1 MLTRATRRPAHAS
14 HRCAAGRRRVIRM
27 AMRPARSSGANV
39 ARITAIASIVMAPGP
54 PGTTTARS
62 APVAASTAS
71 TTRFRATATRELA
84 GRLRC
89 DPSWVTSLADDL
101 ERRGLAER
109 TADPSDRRVKVL
121 RLTGEGAGVRDR
133 LAEAVARESTVM
145 RRLDGGD

>member
-1 MLTRATRRPAHAS
+1 MEDREARLAESYRLSSLLWRVTQRTMADF
-14 HRCAAGRRRVIRM
+14 AAVVESFDL
-27 AMRPARSSGANV
+27 PVPV
-39 ARITAIASIVMAPGP
+39 ARAVLSLGEPTPM
-54 PGTTTARS
+54 
-62 APVAASTAS
+62 
-71 TTRFRATATRELA
+71 RELA

-121 RLTGEGAGVRDR
+121 RLTGEGAAVRDR

-145 RRLDGGD
+145 RRLDGGDRTALEPLLERLLDD

>member
-1 MLTRATRRPAHAS
+1 MNPSYRRTKKAAVRACAPPGARKSRAAS
-14 HRCAAGRRRVIRM
+14 ASPV
-27 AMRPARSSGANV
+27 PV
-39 ARITAIASIVMAPGP
+39 ARAVLSLGEPTPM
-54 PGTTTARS
+54 
-62 APVAASTAS
+62 
-71 TTRFRATATRELA
+71 RELA

-121 RLTGEGAGVRDR
+121 RLTGEGAAVRDR

-145 RRLDGGD
+145 RRLDGGDRSALEPLLRRLLDD

>member
-1 MLTRATRRPAHAS
+1 MNPSYRRTKKAAVRA
-14 HRCAAGRRRVIRM
+14 CA
-27 AMRPARSSGANV
+27 
-39 ARITAIASIVMAPGP
+39 P
-54 PGTTTARS
+54 PGARKSRAASARS
-62 APVAASTAS
+62 APVAASPVPVA
-71 TTRFRATATRELA
+71 RAVLSLGEPTPMRELA

-121 RLTGEGAGVRDR
+121 RLTGEGAAVRDR

-145 RRLDGGD
+145 RRLDGGDRSALEPLLRRLLDD